1 MTGITSCFMR
11 YNLVPG
17 RTSYL
22 FFTGYKE
29 HLIFSC
35 SLQPCGCMSNAS
47 LDTKTLTE
55 QQSFVLNQVVH
66 NSKGRKAGQGL
77 ARNSGWNRSVQ
88 EEDNEEESETS
99 TTDNLSCH
107 AMRISFLTAI
117 SWYWNSTHTT
127 HTSWTNNLHCTQRSS
142 VKVRLPQVWGRCQW

>member
-11 YNLVPG
+11 FNLVPG

-22 FFTGYKE
+22 FFIGYKE

-35 SLQPCGCMSNAS
+35 SLQPRGCMSNAS
-47 LDTKTLTE
+47 LDKKLWLS
-55 QQSFVLNQVVH
+55 QQSFFLNQAVH
-66 NSKGRKAGQGL
+66 NSKGRKARQGL
-77 ARNSGWNRSVQ
+77 AGNSGWNRSAG
-88 EEDNEEESETS
+88 EDGNEEEGEMS

-107 AMRISFLTAI
+107 AVRISFLAAL
-117 SWYWNSTHTT
+117 SWYWDSTLTT
-127 HTSWTNNLHCTQRSS
+127 HTSWTSNLHCTQRSS